1 MKWAHAHWL
10 MCGSGW
16 TNEMISQWGRKGVI
30 GPKPQQRGDARGTRP
45 PPVLVHLAR
54 FPYSKCYWLIGTL
67 QRAYLRAGTH
77 SQVAQ
82 WSRICLPSQETQ
94 ETWVRFLG
102 QEDPLEKEVATRTSI
117 LAWGSHGQRSLVGY
131 SPWGHKESDTTERLS
146 THQSGILSQGKTEA
160 LSFML
165 GLQTTF
171 NQMPAKPVCSW
182 EHQDEKCRGVT
193 RQPKESA
200 LFVFFA
206 CRWPL

>member
-16 TNEMISQWGRKGVI
+16 TNEMISQWGGKGVI

-45 PPVLVHLAR
+45 PHVLVHLGR

-82 WSRICLPSQETQ
+82 WSRICLPTQETQ

-117 LAWGSHGQRSLVGY
+117 LAWGSHGQRSLAMLWFMG
-131 SPWGHKESDTTERLS
+131 SQK
-146 THQSGILSQGKTEA
+146 SGDNLWLNNKNKILTWHGW
-160 LSFML
+160 ML
-165 GLQTTF
+165 LDNRTPIGF
-171 NQMPAKPVCSW
+171 RCP
-182 EHQDEKCRGVT
+182 DEKSSPISGG
-193 RQPKESA
+193 
-200 LFVFFA
+200 
-206 CRWPL
+206 